1 MTGEYSLK
9 FYENL
14 KISQKHSHNERFQ
27 AFPFNY
33 IRHKFYISSHV
44 KQDQVSFTPL
54 FFLSFF
60 IICFLQLIIR
70 HLLEGSSY

>member
-54 FFLSFF
+54 FFSILLYRMLPSTNYKA
-60 IICFLQLIIR
+60 LI
-70 HLLEGSSY
+70 GGQ

>member
-33 IRHKFYISSHV
+33 HKAQILHKF
-44 KQDQVSFTPL
+44 T
-54 FFLSFF
+54 
-60 IICFLQLIIR
+60 C
-70 HLLEGSSY
+70 ETGSSFLHPPFFSILLYHMLPSTNYKALIGGQ